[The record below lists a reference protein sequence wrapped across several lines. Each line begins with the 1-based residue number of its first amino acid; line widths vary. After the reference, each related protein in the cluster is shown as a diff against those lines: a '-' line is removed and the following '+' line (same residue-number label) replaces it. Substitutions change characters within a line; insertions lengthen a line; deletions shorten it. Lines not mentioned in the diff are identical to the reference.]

1 MPATEVPTYTR
12 TPPPL
17 SQEPIPTVPSTP
29 ESTPNQITM
38 IVRNLFE
45 SPNRILRFSS
55 QATQIVSSESDFP
68 SSQKVMDNLDKAA
81 LLFSSQNLEEPLR

>member
-1 MPATEVPTYTR
+1 MPTTEVPTYTR

-38 IVRNLFE
+38 IVRNLFK
-45 SPNRILRFSS
+45 SPNRILRSHHKPPKSS
-55 QATQIVSSESDFP
+55 LL
-68 SSQKVMDNLDKAA
+68 NLT
-81 LLFSSQNLEEPLR
+81 FLRAKKLWII